1 MEKYQFNGT
10 PEDFRQAIIDM
21 KRAGYLDETGAGL
34 DSPRKKRVIDRRGTS
49 IYYEALGR
57 DGNTLLSVAGD
68 DIQTWDIIRNYLT
81 DRQWKISYIPGRV
94 QDARMHPFAD
104 PTEIKNRKHQ
114 RLIELLIERW
124 LGRNNMTNDDIA
136 DEAGVGR
143 SQFYAVQKKYMIYV
157 AESKPEFRTEG
168 GL

>member
-68 DIQTWDIIRNYLT
+68 DVQTWDIIRNYL
-81 DRQWKISYIPGRV
+81 DERQWVVQPVIGRV
-94 QDARMHPFAD
+94 QDARLHPYAD
-104 PTEIKNRKHQ
+104 PATIKNGKHRKVVE
-114 RLIELLIERW
+114 RLIERH
-124 LGRNNMTNDDIA
+124 LGRNKMTNKEIE
-136 DEAGVGR
+136 DEAGVAR
-143 SQFYAVQKKYMIYV
+143 SVFYAVQKRYTLYEDEAK
-157 AESKPEFRTEG
+157 AGKAD
-168 GL
+168 